1 MERVLAES
9 MPIVATGKF
18 DLLYM
23 VVLLRL
29 VAQSE
34 HHTLEGRE
42 HGRTITLAEVRDRMW
57 ERQGCAVSGRFG
69 ALPTNRKR
77 PPTGRVSSAVDA
89 ATAAVVDP
97 RHPIRQEVDQLDQKL
112 DQHREESAKLDIL
125 PLGRSNR

>member
-1 MERVLAES
+1 MSSYSGLTNIADRPNLPLASKGRFGWTAVLRRTARER
-9 MPIVATGKF
+9 
-18 DLLYM
+18 
-23 VVLLRL
+23 R
-29 VAQSE
+29 
-34 HHTLEGRE
+34 
-42 HGRTITLAEVRDRMW
+42 
-57 ERQGCAVSGRFG
+57 GCAVSGRFG